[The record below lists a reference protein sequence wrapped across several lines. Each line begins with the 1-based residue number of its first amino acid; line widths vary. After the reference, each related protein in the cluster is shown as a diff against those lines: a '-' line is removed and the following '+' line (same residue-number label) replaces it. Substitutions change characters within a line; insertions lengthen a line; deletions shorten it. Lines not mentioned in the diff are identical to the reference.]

1 MLICPMLLP
10 VTYELQNKIIMFK
23 NLTIKRI
30 RLKLSADTSPSQAK
44 STVQCLDHPF
54 HWWGKG
60 YWANKSVSRDSISV
74 GEKAVTKVTGAR
86 IKLL

>member
-1 MLICPMLLP
+1 VMINGDTHIFKGNNSSFYSP
-10 VTYELQNKIIMFK
+10 LQFRYY
-23 NLTIKRI
+23 T
-30 RLKLSADTSPSQAK
+30 K